1 MKKER
6 SQVKKV
12 VQLNING
19 NPYEIMVAPN
29 ETLAQVVRRKLGLT
43 GTKQGCEQGDC
54 GACTVLIDDK
64 SSLSCLTLA
73 IACEGKDIR
82 TIEGL
87 ETGGRLDPIQQAIL
101 EKNGV
106 QCGFCTPGFIM
117 SAKGLLND
125 NPTPTR
131 EEIEVGLSG
140 NLCRCTGYEKIIDA
154 VEAVVD
160 GEYVDSATSR
170 MGANNE

>member
-1 MKKER
+1 MKQE
-6 SQVKKV
+6 VL
-12 VQLNING
+12 LNING
-19 NPYEIMVAPN
+19 SPYEIMVAPN
-29 ETLAQVVRRKLGLT
+29 DTLADVVRRKLGMT
-43 GTKQGCEQGDC
+43 GTKLGCEQGDC
-54 GACTVLIDDK
+54 GTCTVLIDDK
-64 SSLSCLTLA
+64 SQLSCLTLA

-87 ETGGRLDPIQQAIL
+87 ESNGSLDPVQQAIL

-106 QCGFCTPGFIM
+106 QCGFCTPGVIM

-131 EEIEVGLSG
+131 EEIKVGLSG
-140 NLCRCTGYEKIIDA
+140 NLCRCTGYEKIIEA

-160 GEYVDSATSR
+160 GEYSDQVKTQI
-170 MGANNE
+170 GAE

>member
-1 MKKER
+1 
-6 SQVKKV
+6 
-12 VQLNING
+12 
-19 NPYEIMVAPN
+19 
-29 ETLAQVVRRKLGLT
+29 
-43 GTKQGCEQGDC
+43 
-54 GACTVLIDDK
+54 
-64 SSLSCLTLA
+64 SCLTLA

-87 ETGGRLDPIQQAIL
+87 ESNGSLDPVQQAIL

-106 QCGFCTPGFIM
+106 QCGFCTPGVIM

-131 EEIEVGLSG
+131 EEIKVGLSG
-140 NLCRCTGYEKIIDA
+140 NLCRCTGYEKIIEA

-160 GEYVDSATSR
+160 GEYSDQAKTQI
-170 MGANNE
+170 GAE

>member
-1 MKKER
+1 M
-6 SQVKKV
+6 QQV

-19 NPYEIMVAPN
+19 SPYEIMVAPN
-29 ETLAQVVRRKLGLT
+29 DTLADVVRRKLGLT
-43 GTKQGCEQGDC
+43 GTKLGCEQGDC

-64 SSLSCLTLA
+64 SQLSCLTLA

-87 ETGGRLDPIQQAIL
+87 ESNGTLDPIQQAIL

-106 QCGFCTPGFIM
+106 QCGFCTPGVIM

-125 NPTPTR
+125 NPQPTR
-131 EEIEVGLSG
+131 EEIKVGLSG
-140 NLCRCTGYEKIIDA
+140 NLCRCTGYEKIIEA

-160 GEYVDSATSR
+160 GEYSDDKVSQV
-170 MGANNE
+170 GAE

>member
-1 MKKER
+1 MK
-6 SQVKKV
+6 QVA
-12 VQLNING
+12 QLKING
-19 NPYEIMVAPN
+19 SPYEVMVAPN
-29 ETLAQVVRRKLGLT
+29 ETLADVVRRKLGMT
-43 GTKQGCEQGDC
+43 GTKVGCEQGDC

-64 SSLSCLTLA
+64 SQLSCLTLA

-87 ETGGRLDPIQQAIL
+87 ESNGTLDPIQQAIL

-106 QCGFCTPGFIM
+106 QCGFCTPGVIM

-125 NPTPTR
+125 NPQPTR
-131 EEIEVGLSG
+131 EEIKVGLSG
-140 NLCRCTGYEKIIDA
+140 NLCRCTGYEKIIEA

-160 GEYVDSATSR
+160 GEYSDDKVSQV
-170 MGANNE
+170 GAE